1 MLIKDLKIIVT
12 GGARGMGRYFAET
25 LAEQGAQVAVGDV
38 DLDGL
43 ETLAKGIHRHE
54 LNVADEDSIVAFV
67 DWAAEQMGG
76 VTGLVNNAGIIRD
89 GLLVRRDRKTG
100 EVKSQATAELDAV
113 FGVNLRGATLM
124 VREVAAKMIA
134 QDTPGVIVNMSSI
147 SRHGNR
153 GQTAYVAA
161 KAALAANTVTWG
173 REFARYG
180 IRVGAIAPGLIR
192 TPMTEGMNQK
202 ALDAIQAQ
210 IPLRKMGEPADIW
223 RAVQFIIECDY
234 FTSRTMDVD
243 GGYSF

>member
-1 MLIKDLKIIVT
+1 MGA
-12 GGARGMGRYFAET
+12 GGAVAAPGMQT
-25 LAEQGAQVAVGDV
+25 LPE
-38 DLDGL
+38 
-43 ETLAKGIHRHE
+43 GIHRHV
-54 LNVADEDSIVAFV
+54 LNVAEEDSITTFV
-67 DWAAEQMGG
+67 DWAAAQMGG
-76 VTGLVNNAGIIRD
+76 VTGLINNAGIIRD

-100 EVKSQATAELDAV
+100 EVKAQSTAELDAV
-113 FGVNLRGATLM
+113 LSVNLRGATLM
-124 VREVAAKMIA
+124 VREVARHMIT

-161 KAALAANTVTWG
+161 KAAMAANTVTWG

-202 ALDAIQAQ
+202 ALDAIQAR
-210 IPLRKMGEPADIW
+210 IPLRKMGEPVDIW

-234 FTSRTMDVD
+234 FTTRTMDVD